1 MAPLDLL
8 DRARPRCNCWR
19 PNQLPLTFRPQTA
32 ERCPE
37 RTGKGSHVEQDRHPV
52 VPDDAFH
59 RHVAH
64 EREICL
70 LSLFAGVRGRLA
82 RSARAI
88 HTYVERWS
96 ASRVQRAGP
105 DSGGSGGSACDFHGR
120 NGGQAPFL
128 RRSSR
133 QPACGNPT
141 RFDRDLR
148 RPDGTA
154 PTVCSILLGREVR
167 SQESEVRITRRAAES
182 GAPVRRVTA
191 VCEAL
196 CLLAPDS
203 SFLLTS
209 VF

>member
-1 MAPLDLL
+1 MAPFDLL

-37 RTGKGSHVEQDRHPV
+37 RTGKGSYVEQDRHPV

-59 RHVAH
+59 CHVAH

-82 RSARAI
+82 RSAHAI

-96 ASRVQRAGP
+96 ASRIQRASP
-105 DSGGSGGSACDFHGR
+105 DAGSSGVSACDCPSR
-120 NGGQAPFL
+120 NGGQAPSL

-154 PTVCSILLGREVR
+154 PTVCSILL
-167 SQESEVRITRRAAES
+167 
-182 GAPVRRVTA
+182 
-191 VCEAL
+191 
-196 CLLAPDS
+196 
-203 SFLLTS
+203 
-209 VF
+209 